1 MGNSERTANRQTV
14 KPSNRLTDAGVARL
28 MLADEARKLLFF
40 ERAGLFFLFN
50 FHPSDSYSDLPVLV
64 PPGRYCG
71 VLNTDSA
78 AFGGLGRI
86 EEEQDY
92 PVFDEREGRE
102 LVQRVRVYLP
112 SRTALVLQRKML

>member
-1 MGNSERTANRQTV
+1 
-14 KPSNRLTDAGVARL
+14 

-50 FHPSDSYSDLPVLV
+50 FHPSDSYSDLSVLV
-64 PPGRYCG
+64 PPGRYRG
-71 VLNTDSA
+71 VLNTDSI

-112 SRTALVLQRKML
+112 SRTALVLDREML